1 MRLARPELT
10 RIWSQL
16 RLKGQNFMTLGYFPI
31 TMGLLLD
38 EEHLCHWLCHLSR
51 APRSKDWLLT

>member
-1 MRLARPELT
+1 
-10 RIWSQL
+10 
-16 RLKGQNFMTLGYFPI
+16 MTLGYFPI